1 MKRTLLYQAILYIM
15 LLTSTTV
22 SAADWKWDYEIE
34 GAGTGV
40 QDTYLINITVISKK
54 PAVDDDTFRRCA
66 IHGVL
71 FRGFESKQFRQ
82 KQKPMIGDTNVEQAH
97 KEYFDTFFNGDL
109 TSFAQI
115 VDGSRQ
121 MRMKDKKYHITVT
134 IQVFKEKLRQQL
146 QDDGIIKR
154 LNDGFE

>member
-1 MKRTLLYQAILYIM
+1 MQ
-15 LLTSTTV
+15 LLTSTMV

-40 QDTYLINITVISKK
+40 QETYLVNVTVVSKK
-54 PAVDDDTFRRCA
+54 PSLDDETFMRCA

-71 FRGFESKQFRQ
+71 FRGFESEQFRQ
-82 KQKPMIGDTNVEQAH
+82 KQKPMIEEAQTEQDQKAF
-97 KEYFDTFFNGDL
+97 FDEFFNGDL
-109 TSFAQI
+109 APFSEI
-115 VDGSRQ
+115 VEGSRR

-134 IQVFKEKLRQQL
+134 IQIFKEKLRRQL
-146 QDDGIIKR
+146 EDSGIIKR